1 MEPLKVGIT
10 REAWSLIVR
19 SEAAEFAF
27 DADAEIGAGGNSA
40 AIISLPV
47 AMRAGRDL
55 HVAAQV
61 CPVLRA
67 GLERLSVIW
76 SAWKPE
82 LFRAIRVTSDG
93 DASPSAGQGLLM
105 AYSGGVDSTYALSR
119 LHREEGLSPDL
130 MTVLGMDYRRG
141 DTEKFDRLMARTHPF
156 REARAG
162 AHIVV
167 RSDAASVLRRV
178 GVESFLGF
186 GFQIFACF
194 HLFADHYEGGALS
207 ADHADWQELL
217 IGPYGATG
225 ATNRLFGSAGFGIR
239 TLDPSMTRGEKLAA
253 ISSEDLA
260 LSALSFCKDYAVRPE
275 NCGVCSK
282 CMRTKAMFFAA
293 TGAVPP
299 IFLDPALDTDRM
311 QALDLSRR
319 NEQVFAMDLVRI
331 ARANGR
337 EADFAELAEAIRTP
351 RAAPSAKQRLYKY
364 RMLLRS
370 RLSGR
375 R

>member
-1 MEPLKVGIT
+1 MEPIKVKITRAPRVLKV
-10 REAWSLIVR
+10 R
-19 SEAAEFAF
+19 SSAAEFTF
-27 DADAEIGAGGNSA
+27 ETDADIGAGGNSA

-47 AMRAGRDL
+47 AMRAGRDM
-55 HVAAQV
+55 HVAAPV

-82 LFRAIRVTSDG
+82 LFQPIRISSDG
-93 DASPSAGQGLLM
+93 DAEPTMGRGLLM
-105 AYSGGVDSTYALSR
+105 AYSGGVDSTHALSR

-141 DTEKFDRLMARTHPF
+141 DTEKFDRLMKRTQPL

-162 AHIVV
+162 EHLVV

-194 HLFADHYEGGALS
+194 HLFADRYEGGALS

-239 TLDPSMTRGEKLAA
+239 TLDPSMTRGEKVAA
-253 ISSEDLA
+253 IADDDLA

-299 IFLDPALDTDRM
+299 IFLDSVLDTERM

-337 EADFAELAEAIRTP
+337 EADFAKLAEAIRAP
-351 RAAPSAKQRLYKY
+351 SAAPSAKQRLYKY

-370 RLSGR
+370 RLLGR